1 VSIRGI
7 GVAAE
12 IDHHGAGQNQYVVL
26 AVGNVKTTQIA
37 KASAKNG
44 KDDGVIPTAGP
55 IKALSP
61 PSLGGK

>member
-1 VSIRGI
+1 MSCASDQARYVYRDRES
-7 GVAAE
+7 GV
-12 IDHHGAGQNQYVVL
+12 I
-26 AVGNVKTTQIA
+26 AVPKKTTQIA
-37 KASAKNG
+37 KARAKNS